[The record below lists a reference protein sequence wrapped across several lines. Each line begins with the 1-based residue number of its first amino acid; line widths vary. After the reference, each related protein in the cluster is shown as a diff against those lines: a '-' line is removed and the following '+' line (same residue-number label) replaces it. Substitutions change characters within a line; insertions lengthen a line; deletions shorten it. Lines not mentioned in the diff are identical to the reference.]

1 MRIILFNSKIMQ
13 YLKIFLNK
21 YNIFIFMIFDLE
33 ANNSDEILNEHND
46 IDYMIYK
53 NNISLEI
60 NEENNNI
67 YLTSTKIDKLSED
80 TNNNKKKKKQK
91 KNKK

>member
-1 MRIILFNSKIMQ
+1 
-13 YLKIFLNK
+13 
-21 YNIFIFMIFDLE
+21 MIFDLE
-33 ANNSDEILNEHND
+33 ANYSDEILNEQND

-60 NEENNNI
+60 KEENNNI

-80 TNNNKKKKKQK
+80 TNNNKKKKKTEK
-91 KNKK
+91 K

>member
-1 MRIILFNSKIMQ
+1 MRLFNSKIME

-91 KNKK
+91 KIRNNI